1 MFDLKCILRYILSLL
16 YHLSVSDLQKMESF
30 LKQNE
35 YKYLIGDADTYGNT
49 CLHYAATNK
58 NQNFAQVLIKNYK
71 GKIKKII
78 NKKNYFGDTPLD
90 VAYSKK
96 SSNVVTLR
104 MATLWHVRSRSHTTN
119 LFKTTCTIRNTHTC
133 IHVLHTAHHHTGLLW
148 FYRKPCPQQ

>member
-1 MFDLKCILRYILSLL
+1 MHPKIYLSLL

-58 NQNFAQVLIKNYK
+58 NQNFAQVLVNYK

-78 NKKNYFGDTPLD
+78 NKKIILGT
-90 VAYSKK
+90 
-96 SSNVVTLR
+96 R
-104 MATLWHVRSRSHTTN
+104 H
-119 LFKTTCTIRNTHTC
+119 
-133 IHVLHTAHHHTGLLW
+133 
-148 FYRKPCPQQ
+148 